1 MSNTNTFAIEK
12 YLAFRHI
19 QYKSVQRLTG
29 GTGNYVWRIV
39 DESGG
44 SQVAKHAEPFVASN
58 PNIPFALDRMDFEYK
73 ALMQIP
79 QQIPTDELIGMPKVH
94 CYDAE
99 QHVLTI
105 ADGGSRTLKDAYTDP
120 DVGIPEYGRRLGAW
134 LAALHQKSRETNIGN
149 NITAKTIYRH
159 AYTHTSATAKNFD
172 LDPALGER
180 VNTEYG
186 SLLSTDDECVC
197 HGDFWP
203 GNVLVSDRGLTIVD
217 WEMVRRGCGATDV
230 GQFAAEAYLLDRF
243 CGNRGLLSAFLLGYR
258 QAGKLAASFV
268 RRMAIHMGVHLAFW
282 PTVVPWGS
290 SEETKECVVLGNE
303 IMKKATEDNWR
314 DRLKLTPLKD
324 LLKDEL

>member
-1 MSNTNTFAIEK
+1 MTLE
-12 YLAFRHI
+12 
-19 QYKSVQRLTG
+19 
-29 GTGNYVWRIV
+29 
-39 DESGG
+39 
-44 SQVAKHAEPFVASN
+44 
-58 PNIPFALDRMDFEYK
+58 
-73 ALMQIP
+73 
-79 QQIPTDELIGMPKVH
+79 
-94 CYDAE
+94 
-99 QHVLTI
+99 
-105 ADGGSRTLKDAYTDP
+105 DGGSRTLKDAYTDP

-134 LAALHQKSRETNIGN
+134 LAALHQKSRDTSMGI

-159 AYTHTSATAKNFD
+159 AYTHTSAAAKNFD

-203 GNVLVSDRGLTIVD
+203 GNVLVSDRGLTVVD

-243 CGNRGLLSAFLLGYR
+243 RGNRGLLSAFLLGYR

-268 RRMAIHMGVHLAFW
+268 QRMAIHMGVHLAFW

-303 IMKKATEDNWR
+303 IMRKATENNWK
-314 DRLKLTPLKD
+314 DRLKSTLLKD